1 MRRTPIEAPCDA
13 LDDPI
18 TSVLSGL
25 LQLIIVFLCL
35 LIFLAGAVTNNDAL
49 YRMAYLLGFVY
60 AGVVFVSKM
69 QFKRIVVERQI
80 PARILYGE
88 TVQAKLVIRNGS
100 PFPVPWVRLHDHLP
114 LELTSPAFFNRLIS
128 LGPRETIGMGYE
140 LSGKLR
146 GHYRIG
152 PLSLSSSDPFGL
164 TQESNRWIP
173 FQTTIV
179 YPKVVPVAE
188 MGLPSRSPFGHLKTQ
203 QRLYED
209 PSRTIG
215 VRDYQQGD
223 SIRTINW
230 KTSAA
235 TGSLKVRKLE
245 PAMTLETL
253 LLLNM
258 NADEYQVKSLHTA
271 VENAITVAASIMN
284 HLISLRQETGILTNG
299 VDSRS
304 EDYPAVTGRATGL
317 PLRKGRGHLIQS
329 LELLAC
335 LQWVRDIP
343 FSQFCARNGD
353 QVPWGATIVIISP
366 RLDDDLLDTAIGFAQ
381 SGHHVS
387 FVFVDYESEWAFN
400 QVRTRTKA
408 AGFTAYRVWRIDD
421 LNLLSNQSVGVG

>member
-1 MRRTPIEAPCDA
+1 M
-13 LDDPI
+13 
-18 TSVLSGL
+18 
-25 LQLIIVFLCL
+25 LIL
-35 LIFLAGAVTNNDAL
+35 LAGAVTNNDSL

-60 AGVVFVSKM
+60 AGVVVISKV
-69 QFKRIVVERQI
+69 QFKKVDVERQI

-88 TVQAKLVIRNGS
+88 TVQAKLVIKNSS
-100 PFPVPWVRLHDHLP
+100 PFPVPWVRLHEHLP
-114 LELTSPAFFNRLIS
+114 LDLTSPAFFNRLIS
-128 LGPRETIGMGYE
+128 LGPGEALEMEYE

-152 PLSLSSSDPFGL
+152 PLNLSSSDPFGL
-164 TQESNRWIP
+164 TQESTRWIP

-203 QRLYED
+203 QQLYED

-215 VRDYQQGD
+215 VRDYMQGD
-223 SIRTINW
+223 SIRSINW

-253 LLLNM
+253 LLLNL
-258 NADEYQVKSLHTA
+258 NADEYQVRTLHTA
-271 VENAITVAASIMN
+271 VENAITVAASIVN
-284 HLISLRQETGILTNG
+284 HLISLRQETGLLTNG

-304 EDYPAVTGRATGL
+304 EDSPAQPGRATGL
-317 PLRKGRGHLIQS
+317 PLRKGRGHLIQA

-335 LQWVRDIP
+335 LQWVRDVP

-353 QVPWGATIVIISP
+353 QISWGATIVIISP
-366 RLDDDLLDTAIGFAQ
+366 RLTDDLLDTAIAFAQ
-381 SGHHVS
+381 SGHHVN
-387 FVFVDYESEWAFN
+387 FVFIDYQSEWAFS
-400 QVRTRTKA
+400 QVRNRTKA
-408 AGFTAYRVWRIDD
+408 AGFTSYRVWDIDD
-421 LNLLSNQSVGVG
+421 LNLLGDQSVGVS